1 MKNTI
6 IIACMALVSFIV
18 AIQSAAYSGTA
29 VAAID
34 ISPDGTVDF
43 GSVPVNSK
51 SDGQTF
57 TITNKTNV
65 AGSPGAVTIL
75 SISVGSG
82 FVIKSTTCGTSL
94 ANPGDSCT
102 ADVVFA
108 PSAESNYSESFT
120 VQTDR
125 GTWFATITGTGTTPE
140 SNTGNTGAALLL
152 SALSKDD
159 SDGCAANAATGGTG
173 KKFFGPSAL
182 GLIALMGLVL
192 GTAKVRRRMK
202 RK

>member
-6 IIACMALVSFIV
+6 IITCMAIASFIV
-18 AIQSAAYSGTA
+18 VIQSAAYSGT
-29 VAAID
+29 VIGEIL
-34 ISPDGTVDF
+34 ISPNGTVDF
-43 GSVPVNSK
+43 GSVPINFK
-51 SDGQTF
+51 SGKQTF
-57 TITNKTNV
+57 TITNNTD
-65 AGSPGAVTIL
+65 APGSAVTIL

-82 FVIKSTTCGTSL
+82 FEIKSTTTCDSGTGL

-102 ADVVFA
+102 VDVVFA
-108 PSAESNYSESFT
+108 PSAESYYSEIFT
-120 VQTDR
+120 VETNL
-125 GTWFATITGTGTTPE
+125 GTWSRIITGTGTSPIG
-140 SNTGNTGAALLL
+140 SAILL
-152 SALSKDD
+152 SELGKDD
-159 SDGCAANAATGGTG
+159 SDGCAANASTGGTG

>member
-6 IIACMALVSFIV
+6 IIFCMAIASFIV
-18 AIQSAAYSGTA
+18 VIQSAAYSGTL
-29 VAAID
+29 VGAIN
-34 ISPDGTVDF
+34 ISPKGTVDF
-43 GSVPVNSK
+43 GSVPVNSQ
-51 SDGQTF
+51 SDDKKF
-57 TITNKTNV
+57 TITNRTDLT
-65 AGSPGAVTIL
+65 APAGAVTIL

-94 ANPGDSCT
+94 ANPGDSC
-102 ADVVFA
+102 AVNVVFV
-108 PSAESNYSESFT
+108 PSAESNYSDNFT
-120 VQTDR
+120 VETDR
-125 GTWFATITGTGTTPE
+125 GTCSETITGTGTP
-140 SNTGNTGAALLL
+140 SIGAALLL
-152 SALSKDD
+152 SMLNKDD
-159 SDGCAANAATGGTG
+159 SDGCAANASTGGTG